1 MPYIEQTP
9 RRRLFLLLP
18 LCFVACYLVNIWVE
32 ELRRGEAFVGT
43 VAREMAVNR
52 DFLHTTFQGTE
63 VRTFPL
69 YPALVALCS
78 GLRGPSTF
86 TVRLPSALAVL
97 FTAVICGLFV
107 ARRQGRLAGIV
118 TSSMILSTFA
128 CLRAGQRAE
137 VGQRAQAETLLMLWM
152 TCAWLS
158 WYVFGQERKRWGR
171 AWAFAMLFVFLGT
184 MTVGTR
190 AIAYFYTPFLFL
202 KLPVRGRRRL
212 LQPYHMVAL
221 AGFGLA
227 LVLWHKASPGQPFMP
242 WNAEQLGSV
251 PDGGLFEDRLLFP
264 LKTALY
270 LMPWTA
276 LAWTPF
282 CVAFRSVERSPVLFH
297 YLRSLIVS
305 LFVVGWL
312 IPWASPLVLLSA
324 LPGLAILTGCHFEIL
339 IRRYKHW
346 LERYFSILGVVAVTA
361 ASLALLVGLAQV
373 AGVVV
378 LVGLPFLVLWTNCGV
393 LLAATVAS
401 FVALRCPRDGH
412 HPYWLRFMVVVCCLR
427 LVVAAVVPPL
437 ESWGGNERRQL
448 AGVLT
453 GKMAASE
460 LHGGYGPMLATR
472 VSPTFSGSG
481 GLAPANGETA
491 EGTGA
496 EAKRPRTQIPQGL
509 PPEAKVVYIA
519 RSPLGTESFYLGRL
533 ALRVDN
539 LERDLPPNEP
549 VVYVIGTE
557 DLPIPPSRIWT
568 PASPVLDSR
577 QRNAFTWSWF
587 PGPSCILR
595 VEVVP
600 RLRPD
605 TDDYHPSKLRLYR
618 GELR

>member
-18 LCFVACYLVNIWVE
+18 LCFVACYLVNIWVV

-43 VAREMAVNR
+43 VAREMAANR
-52 DFLHTTFQGTE
+52 DFLHTTFQGKE

-78 GLRGPSTF
+78 GLDGPSTF

-118 TSSMILSTFA
+118 TGSMILSTFA

-171 AWAFAMLFVFLGT
+171 AWAFAMFFVFLGI

-221 AGFGLA
+221 AGLALA
-227 LVLWHKASPGQPFMP
+227 LVLWHSAAPGQPFMP
-242 WNAEQLGSV
+242 WNAEELGTN
-251 PDGGLFEDRLLFP
+251 PEEGMLWDRVLFP
-264 LKTALY
+264 VKTFLY

-297 YLRSLIVS
+297 YLRTQIVS
-305 LFVVGWL
+305 LFFVAWL
-312 IPWASPLVLLSA
+312 IPWGSPLVLLSA

-346 LERYFSILGVVAVTA
+346 LERYFSILGVLAVTA
-361 ASLALLVGLAQV
+361 ASLALLLALCHV
-373 AGVVV
+373 TGVVV
-378 LVGLPFLVLWTNCGV
+378 LVGFPFLVLWCNSGV
-393 LLAATVAS
+393 LLAAAVAA
-401 FVALRCPRDGH
+401 FVALRSPRDCY

-437 ESWGGNERRQL
+437 EAWGGNERRQL

-453 GKMAASE
+453 GQISAAD
-460 LHGGYGPMLATR
+460 LHGGFGPISETQ
-472 VSPTFSGSG
+472 VSPSY
-481 GLAPANGETA
+481 P
-491 EGTGA
+491 GTGVA
-496 EAKRPRTQIPQGL
+496 GAVNGGTGEAAKRPRSPVSWGL

-533 ALRVDN
+533 ALRADN
-539 LERDLPPNEP
+539 LERDLPADEP
-549 VVYVIGTE
+549 VVYVIGSE

-568 PASPVLDSR
+568 PVSPVLDSR
-577 QRNAFTWSWF
+577 QRNALTWSWL
-587 PGPSCILR
+587 PTSSCLLR
-595 VEVVP
+595 VTVVP
-600 RLRPD
+600 RLKVDAEDYRP
-605 TDDYHPSKLRLYR
+605 SILRLYR
-618 GELR
+618 GDLR